1 MIRYSLMTLG
11 CPKNEVDSQHMN
23 GFLSGEKDFKYTAD
37 FKEAE
42 VIIINTCGFIQDAK
56 EESIE
61 TILAALEY
69 KNQYNCRS
77 VVVTGCLTQRYSE
90 ELKNDIPEIDA
101 ILGTSNFDEIAEVVR
116 ESLEGKET
124 GGIEEAGFDYS
135 SSLPRE
141 LDNEVYAYLK
151 IAEGC
156 NNNCTY
162 CSIPQIRG
170 TVKSRSIA
178 DIKAEAERIAES
190 GIKELIIIAQDT
202 TQYGVDIYGRS
213 ALAPLLKKLAEV
225 EGIKWIRV
233 LYSYPE
239 FITDEIIEVF
249 AEEDKIC
256 NYFDLPIQHS
266 SEKIRKLMNR
276 KGNEEDIAN
285 IINKI
290 RNKIPDAKI
299 RTSLITGFPGE
310 KQEDFNNLKEFVKK
324 FKFDRLGVFEFSREE
339 GTAAY
344 NLDHRVSEKIKAERK
359 EEIMQLQQEI
369 SLAKNKE
376 LVGRKV
382 EVIIEDQDQ
391 ENYLA
396 RSRYD
401 SPEIDNQIYI
411 PIKDF
416 NLEIGEIYQAVIK
429 EAFHYDLIGEIE
441 DEFTK

>member
-1 MIRYSLMTLG
+1 MIKYSLMTLG

-23 GFLSGEKDFKYTAD
+23 GFLRGEKEFQYTDD

-61 TILAALEY
+61 TILSALEY
-69 KNQYNCRS
+69 KKQYNCKS
-77 VVVTGCLTQRYSE
+77 VIVTGCLTQRYSE
-90 ELKNDIPEIDA
+90 ELEADIPEIDA
-101 ILGTSNFDEIAEVVR
+101 VLGTSNFDKIAEVIR

-141 LDNEVYAYLK
+141 LDNNVYAYLK

-170 TVKSRSIA
+170 AVKSRSIA
-178 DIKAEAERIAES
+178 DIVAEAERIAEN
-190 GIKELIIIAQDT
+190 GIKEIIIIAQDT

-225 EGIKWIRV
+225 DGIKWIRV

-239 FITDEIIEVF
+239 FITDEIINVF

-266 SEKIRKLMNR
+266 SDKIRKLMNR

-310 KQEDFNNLKEFVKK
+310 AENDFKDLKEFVEKYE
-324 FKFDRLGVFEFSREE
+324 FDRLGVFEFSREE

-344 NLDHRVSEKIKAERK
+344 NLNNRVSEELKSERK

-369 SLAKNKE
+369 SLFKNRE
-376 LVGRKV
+376 LVGRKI

-401 SPEIDNQIYI
+401 APEIDNQIYI
-411 PIKDF
+411 PIEDHK
-416 NLEIGEIYQAVIK
+416 LQIGEIYQAVIK

-441 DEFTK
+441 DESTK